1 MKAAMDAIVKTS
13 NQEKEG
19 ITMSLLSIASS
30 ASVWR
35 GYEYFTEKKVHGLT
49 KKNDAQFT
57 ASVKGTGSEPYSVL
71 IDVEHP

>member
-1 MKAAMDAIVKTS
+1 
-13 NQEKEG
+13 
-19 ITMSLLSIASS
+19 MSLLSIASS